1 MQLSIT
7 INKMSSGK
15 VVLAKRLPLEKNSL
29 HKILLTCTRARGLT
43 PLLLHEV
50 FTTNHFR
57 LVYPLLFLAWGFEGQ
72 IFIYPLI
79 CLGHPRTSLTRVGY
93 TWLFYHGSVPSYSR
107 FSYPFIKS
115 HFGSPYLSYM
125 DLSSN
130 NF

>member
-15 VVLAKRLPLEKNSL
+15 VVLAKRIPLEKNSL

-72 IFIYPLI
+72 IFIYPLT
-79 CLGHPRTSLTRVGY
+79 CVGY

-125 DLSSN
+125 DLRSN